1 MEVGV
6 AASIQATV
14 EAPDYR
20 GLAEWVTIKVI
31 DGIRKGS
38 FVPGERL
45 LEEDL
50 ARRFGVSRA
59 PVRDAIHR
67 LESLGVIE
75 RRHPRGVY
83 VTHWTPDDRAE
94 VLAIADALILA
105 SIQLALARLT
115 KADFSALDE
124 IVASVQRAADA
135 GLPVSDLSTKDARF
149 HRIIAVASGNRRLV
163 EMLDTL
169 QLPLGLYANSAE
181 YYSPDEW
188 LTMHAGLL
196 ESLKGGDED
205 AAIARFWK
213 NRRDTIHILFGA
225 STD

>member
-1 MEVGV
+1 MEVRVVQGTEPV
-6 AASIQATV
+6 V

-38 FVPGERL
+38 FLPGERL

-83 VTHWTPDDRAE
+83 VTHWTPEDRAE

-105 SIQLALARLT
+105 SVQLALNRLT
-115 KADFSALDE
+115 DEDFAALDE
-124 IVASVQRAADA
+124 VVASVRKAADA
-135 GLPVSDLSTKDARF
+135 GLPVADLSSRDARF
-149 HRIIAVASGNRRLV
+149 HKIIAVASGNRRLV
-163 EMLDTL
+163 ELLDTL
-169 QLPLGLYANSAE
+169 QLPLGLYGNSAD
-181 YYSPDEW
+181 YYSPDQW

-196 ESLKGGDED
+196 ESLKLRDED
-205 AAIARFWK
+205 AAVARFWK
-213 NRRDTIHILFGA
+213 NRRETIHILFKTSG
-225 STD
+225 D

>member
-1 MEVGV
+1 
-6 AASIQATV
+6 
-14 EAPDYR
+14 
-20 GLAEWVTIKVI
+20 VTIKVI

-59 PVRDAIHR
+59 PVRDAMHR
-67 LESLGVIE
+67 LENLGVIE

-83 VTHWTPDDRAE
+83 VTHWTADDRAE

-115 KADFSALDE
+115 DDDFAALDE
-124 IVASVQRAADA
+124 IVESVRRAAEA
-135 GLPVSDLSTKDARF
+135 GLPVADLSARDARF
-149 HRIIAVASGNRRLV
+149 HKIIAVASGNRRLV

-169 QLPLGLYANSAE
+169 QLPLGLYTNSAD
-181 YYSPDEW
+181 YYSPAEW
-188 LTMHAGLL
+188 LKMHSGLL
-196 ESLKGGDED
+196 ESMKLRDEN
-205 AAIARFWK
+205 AAIERFWR
-213 NRRDTIHILFGA
+213 NRRDTIDILFG
-225 STD
+225 SR